1 MNSERHQEGI
11 METRS
16 AKRLLASGAIL
27 CAGMFMILACGGGQ
41 AAKKDTAPA
50 FQEKQL
56 DKKYTVVRLFDTEID
71 PKIAADYPTAVA
83 EYESSLLFELRSK
96 NRFREVEK
104 NAQPVKGK
112 QSALYVKSKVTGMR
126 IVSGSARF
134 WWGAA
139 AGTSDMIIDLKLIDS
154 KSGSVVKE
162 ATLSSANN
170 PFGAVFAGGS
180 SDRSLPTD
188 VGKIV
193 ATYILA
199 VVPEK

>member
-1 MNSERHQEGI
+1 MKIRLA
-11 METRS
+11 T
-16 AKRLLASGAIL
+16 RLLAMSVLICVGL
-27 CAGMFMILACGGGQ
+27 FMITACGGGQ
-41 AAKKDTAPA
+41 AAKTDTAQT
-50 FQEKQL
+50 FKEKQL
-56 DKKYTVVRLFDTEID
+56 EKKYTVVRLFDTEID
-71 PKIAADYPTAVA
+71 PKVAADYPTAVA
-83 EYESSLLFELRSK
+83 EYENSLLSELRSK

-104 NAQPVKGK
+104 NSQPVKGK
-112 QSALYVKSKVTGMR
+112 QSALYVKSKVTSMR

-154 KSGSVVKE
+154 KTGNVVKE
-162 ATLSSANN
+162 TTLSSANN

-180 SDRSLPTD
+180 SDRSLPSD